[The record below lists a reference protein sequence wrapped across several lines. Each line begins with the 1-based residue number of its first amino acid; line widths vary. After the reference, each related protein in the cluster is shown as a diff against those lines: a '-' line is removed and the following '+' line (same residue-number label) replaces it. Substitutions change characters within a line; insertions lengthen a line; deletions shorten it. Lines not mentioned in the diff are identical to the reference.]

1 MIGGA
6 MSNQDKTK
14 YIVILM
20 YSIII
25 VGIFMYISTK
35 YYEKSTRCGSM
46 EKNYKDANFHVR
58 TDGNSDDY
66 QPWLINLRCNN
77 GLKVGTKK
85 YNNNCYIDGNV
96 SAGIQ
101 EDNNIEHVEYVPAC
115 LLNYNIKT
123 AYNCCAV
130 NTFKNSW
137 VGECALKHCISAG
150 ARCLDFEIYSMN
162 NNPVIGFSS
171 RENNLNIKESF
182 NKIDLFKALN
192 IINNYAFTAEISD
205 ECKNFPVIIHLRLKT
220 KNVKVYDKIAK
231 MLYQSFGD
239 KLLDPKYSYRNDKT
253 RETLHSTDNKWT
265 HNLEGISNY
274 DSKIPLICRN
284 LNNTDSSDDPNA
296 NNDFYNKVIVIVNV
310 TSILPGKSEKE
321 TGIEFEQIC
330 KQGGRDG
337 ILLDYMN
344 LLSPSPFCSHLRDF
358 EVQNASQS
366 ERERIKTE
374 SRYKLIFTSPTV
386 GNSSKNVDFELHR
399 KSGAQMIGMCFQNYI
414 KDRPESLSQITQY
427 HNYFKEKGMY
437 ARKSLSDSFTYKILA
452 DPDPNENSVMT
463 APKTTN

>member
-6 MSNQDKTK
+6 MSNQDKTR

-35 YYEKSTRCGSM
+35 YYEKTTRCGSM

-58 TDGNSDDY
+58 TGGKSDDY
-66 QPWLINLRCNN
+66 QPWLINLTCKDGLN
-77 GLKVGTKK
+77 GGTKK
-85 YNNNCYIDGNV
+85 YSNDCRIESDESDGIEEHDNIDK
-96 SAGIQ
+96 
-101 EDNNIEHVEYVPAC
+101 VEYVPAC

-182 NKIDLFKALN
+182 NKIELFKALN
-192 IINNYAFTAEISD
+192 IINNYAFDASITD

-220 KNVKVYDKIAK
+220 KNVEVYDKIAK

-239 KLLDPKYSYRNDKT
+239 KLLDPKYSYKNDKS
-253 RETLHSTDNKWT
+253 RQTLHSTDNKWA
-265 HNLEGISNY
+265 HNLEGISNH

-284 LNNTDSSDDPNA
+284 LNNTYSSDDPNA
-296 NNDFYNKVIVIVNV
+296 NNDFYNKVIVIINV
-310 TSILPGKSEKE
+310 TSILPGKSETE
-321 TGIEFEQIC
+321 TGIEFEQMC

-358 EVQNASQS
+358 EVQNASES
-366 ERERIKTE
+366 ERKRIKTE

-427 HNYFKEKGMY
+427 HKYFKENGMY
-437 ARKSLSDSFTYKILA
+437 ARKSLPDSFTYKILG
-452 DPDPNENSVMT
+452 DPDAEKNSFMT
-463 APKTTN
+463 GPVETN

>member
-1 MIGGA
+1 
-6 MSNQDKTK
+6 
-14 YIVILM
+14 M

-35 YYEKSTRCGSM
+35 YYEQSTRCGSM

-58 TDGNSDDY
+58 TGGNSDDY
-66 QPWLINLRCNN
+66 QPWLINLKCKNELN
-77 GLKVGTKK
+77 VGTKE
-85 YNNNCYIDGNV
+85 YNNNCYVDGNV
-96 SAGIQ
+96 AAGI
-101 EDNNIEHVEYVPAC
+101 EENDNIKHVEYVPAC

-137 VGECALKHCISAG
+137 VSECALKHCISAG

-182 NKIDLFKALN
+182 NKIDLFRALN
-192 IINNYAFTAEISD
+192 IINNYAFTTELSD

-220 KNVKVYDKIAK
+220 KNVKVYDKIAR

-239 KLLDPKYSYRNDKT
+239 KLLDPKYSYKNDKT
-253 RETLHSTDNKWT
+253 RKALHSPDNKWA
-265 HNLEGISNY
+265 HKLEGITNN
-274 DSKIPLICRN
+274 DSQIPLICRN
-284 LNNTDSSDDPNA
+284 LNNTYANNDPNA

-310 TSILPGKSEKE
+310 TSILPGKSDTD

-330 KQGGRDG
+330 KQGGREG

-399 KSGAQMIGMCFQNYI
+399 KSGAQMIGMCFQNYV
-414 KDRPESLSQITQY
+414 KERPESLSQITQY
-427 HNYFKEKGMY
+427 HNYFKEHGIY
-437 ARKSLSDSFTYKILA
+437 ARKKLLSESYTYKIKG
-452 DPDPNENSVMT
+452 DPEPNENASMNGPVE
-463 APKTTN
+463 TN

>member
-35 YYEKSTRCGSM
+35 YYEKSTRCRSM

-101 EDNNIEHVEYVPAC
+101 EDNNIEHVEYVQAC

-171 RENNLNIKESF
+171 RKNNLNIKESF
-182 NKIDLFKALN
+182 NKIDLFKVN

-321 TGIEFEQIC
+321 TGIEFEQI
-330 KQGGRDG
+330 
-337 ILLDYMN
+337 
-344 LLSPSPFCSHLRDF
+344 S
-358 EVQNASQS
+358 
-366 ERERIKTE
+366 
-374 SRYKLIFTSPTV
+374 
-386 GNSSKNVDFELHR
+386 
-399 KSGAQMIGMCFQNYI
+399 
-414 KDRPESLSQITQY
+414 
-427 HNYFKEKGMY
+427 
-437 ARKSLSDSFTYKILA
+437 
-452 DPDPNENSVMT
+452 
-463 APKTTN
+463 